1 MEVLRL
7 YAVQG
12 VFLGGAA
19 PALAALAIR
28 TTAPRRES
36 Q

>member
-7 YAVQG
+7 YAVQDA
-12 VFLGGAA
+12 FLGRRG
-19 PALAALAIR
+19 PGLAALAIR
-28 TTAPRRES
+28 TTAPRRDS